1 MARYLTICLLLTAG
15 TAFAQAPNLLPNPSF
30 EAGEHAPAQWAISSG
45 GVGRWEKEGH
55 DGARSIS
62 VTGKGEDSVSWSA
75 SGYLG
80 LKPAALYHTSFW
92 TRRSSGSGRTVISGL
107 EIINRDYVAG
117 TEWERRDFYFRTPD
131 QLPDT
136 FFRLGEWHSDGT
148 IWFDDVS
155 LTSAFAVHSQPEGLG
170 MPLGDGESV
179 TAGRYQAVHHLGG
192 PGATDHRCLER
203 FSAGFNSNRW
213 LFGRDQEVVY
223 RHAVG
228 MLKQT
233 DATVEVA
240 VNYYVSGK
248 LTVEAS
254 EDGKAWARL
263 GELTK
268 LGRTEFPLA
277 LKAPR
282 EVWVRLRTVGDAEL
296 QVDGYRFRSTL
307 PEAQSVAH
315 VVGETRYFEVRQ
327 STPGLTV
334 SVPSAVFQITGENR
348 VALKIES
355 ETRRAVEG
363 FLLIERDGKVVAKA
377 EAGDIVAP
385 GRSATLRL
393 NAPAAGS
400 GDYTLRLQCRDAGS
414 HQLLWEAEGRAHAAL
429 LYDAAGGELLAD
441 GGPLSVWWCEPERK
455 VSRTRPA
462 PTAKGEAVRIS
473 AAGNEY
479 EAAQVVLTPRST
491 VRRARLTAG
500 DLAGPNGAKLPA
512 AEITVRLV
520 EYVFTETPT
529 DELGAVDE
537 WPDPLPLH
545 RAPVDL
551 PPGRNQPFWITV
563 HVPAGTPAGDY
574 RGALT
579 LTSVGA
585 RPAVPLVEIPLSV
598 RVSGFDLPRETHLR
612 SGFGLD
618 TWNLKRYHNLETDE
632 EVRQVTELYLRD
644 FAAHRI
650 SPYDFGRD
658 IGVTWEKDAAGEAI
672 PKLDFTGF
680 DEDAHHALDEL
691 GFNSFVLRLR
701 GLGGGTFY
709 ERYLGEIAGY
719 KQGTPEYERAF
730 TRYVRA
736 IQDHLEQ
743 KGWLRK
749 AYIYWFD
756 EPEEKDT
763 EFVKEGMELLGHAG
777 PKLTRLLTTAPRPAL
792 YGTVDLWCLP
802 TFTLD
807 PELAKQRKAAGEE
820 LWWYLCTGPKA
831 PYFTLF
837 LDHYGTELR
846 LWAWETWKY
855 GLDGLLV
862 WDTNYWTS
870 GTAYPRPALQNPWQ
884 DPMSWTS
891 GYGVPAG
898 SKQPWGN
905 GDGRFFYPPSRD
917 PGKDNTKYL
926 EGPTPSIRW
935 ELLRD
940 GIEDYEYLLL
950 LKSEIARVGARPA
963 VPANHAVP
971 TDLADYERLL
981 DIPADICTSTTQFAT
996 TPEPI
1001 HAHREKVARAIEA
1014 CRLGAQSLP

>member
-1 MARYLTICLLLTAG
+1 MTRWLSLCLLLAATSAS
-15 TAFAQAPNLLPNPSF
+15 AQAPNLLPNPSF

-45 GVGRWEKEGH
+45 GVGRWEKEGR
-55 DGARSIS
+55 DGARSLS
-62 VTGKGEDSVSWSA
+62 VTGKGEDSVYWSA

-80 LKPAALYHTSFW
+80 LKPASLYHTSFW
-92 TRRSSGSGRTVISGL
+92 TRRSSGSGRIAISGL
-107 EIINRDYVAG
+107 DIINRDYVAG
-117 TEWERRDFYFRTPD
+117 PEWERKDFYFRTPD
-131 QLPDT
+131 QLPET
-136 FFRLGEWHSDGT
+136 FFRLGEWHADGA

-155 LTSAFAVHSQPEGLG
+155 LTPAFAVHSQPEELG
-170 MPLGDGESV
+170 TPLGDGESV
-179 TAGRYQAVHHLGG
+179 TAGRYQAVHNLGG

-268 LGRTEFPLA
+268 VGRTEFPIA

-282 EVWVRLRTVGDAEL
+282 EVWVRLRTIGDAEL

-307 PEAQSVAH
+307 PEAQLVARA
-315 VVGETRYFEVRQ
+315 VGETRYFDIRQ

-334 SVPSAVFQITGENR
+334 TVPGAVFRTTGENR

-385 GRSATLRL
+385 GRAITLRL
-393 NAPAAGS
+393 NAAAAGS

-414 HQLLWEAEGRAHAAL
+414 HQLLWEAEGRTHVAL
-429 LYDAAGGELLAD
+429 LYDASGGELLTES
-441 GGPLSVWWCEPERK
+441 GPLSVWWCEPERK

-462 PTAKGEAVRIS
+462 PTAKGEAVEIS

-479 EAAQVVLTPRST
+479 EAAQVVLTPRGKL
-491 VRRARLTAG
+491 RGARVTAG

-512 AEITVRLV
+512 SEITVRLV
-520 EYVFTETPT
+520 EYVFTQTPT
-529 DELGAVDE
+529 DELGTVDE

-545 RAPVDL
+545 KAPVDL
-551 PPGRNQPFWITV
+551 PAGRNQPFWITV

-579 LTSVGA
+579 LLADGVSLA
-585 RPAVPLVEIPLSV
+585 IPLSLHV
-598 RVSGFDLPRETHLR
+598 WGFDLPRETHLR
-612 SGFGLD
+612 SGFGLS
-618 TWNLKRYHNLETDE
+618 TGNIKRYHNLETEE

-672 PKLDFTGF
+672 PKLDFAGF
-680 DEDAHHALDEL
+680 DADAHHALDEL
-691 GFNSFVLRLR
+691 GFNSFVLRFE
-701 GLGGGTFY
+701 GMGGGTYY
-709 ERYLGEIAGY
+709 ERSPGEIAGY

-743 KGWLRK
+743 KGWLRQ

-756 EPEEKDT
+756 EPDEKDT
-763 EFVKEGMELLGHAG
+763 EFVKEGMELLHRAG

-820 LWWYLCTGPKA
+820 LWWYLCTAPKA

-837 LDHYGTELR
+837 LDHYGMELR

-870 GTAYPRPALQNPWQ
+870 GTAYPRPALQSPWQ

-891 GYGVPAG
+891 GYGVPAAT
-898 SKQPWGN
+898 KQPWGN

-917 PGKDNTKYL
+917 PATDHTKYL

-950 LKSEIARVGARPA
+950 LKSEIARVGARHA
-963 VPANHAVP
+963 VPANHAAP
-971 TDLADYERLL
+971 ADLSEYARLL
-981 DIPADICTSTTQFAT
+981 EVPAEVCTSITQFAT
-996 TPEPI
+996 TPEAI
-1001 HAHREKVARAIEA
+1001 YAHREKVARAIEA
-1014 CRLGAQSLP
+1014 CKAGSSDSAGGR